1 MDRLAILT
9 PMRQF
14 TVAYRFY
21 SSRAYL
27 LSHRPRLSS
36 PHYYPRPTTMTTL
49 ANGDLAAARAAIADQ
64 VKFNI
69 ITETQDIVRL

>member
-1 MDRLAILT
+1 MA
-9 PMRQF
+9 
-14 TVAYRFY
+14 
-21 SSRAYL
+21 
-27 LSHRPRLSS
+27 
-36 PHYYPRPTTMTTL
+36 TL